1 MASQGTEVDDIASL
15 LDQCSP
21 EELIG
26 ILHTIENDGFDR
38 PIDRLPTAEI
48 TPTSPTSSAVECLE
62 GYSSTSANLSP
73 SRPVGPPPDAT
84 NRRPVHMA
92 VKRSTDAADGT
103 PELSLSEAKKLLEN
117 HSATVSAE
125 VCKIMPCADSSSNCG
140 GDAIDLEG
148 LHQVLAARDEEV
160 KDLEVRLTSIQAEL
174 STKDRR
180 VADLGSELDVAIR
193 QVRHRQLDLEF
204 QHLKLEEMVRA
215 NTDMEQAQ
223 RQIVSRA
230 EEASLNARHAAVE
243 TDTGRI
249 LQGLNRVQGSL
260 PWTVRK
266 GRPQATSGVA

>member
-1 MASQGTEVDDIASL
+1 MDEIANL

-26 ILHTIENDGFDR
+26 ILHTIENDSFDR
-38 PIDRLPTAEI
+38 PIDDGFDRPSDQPPTAEI
-48 TPTSPTSSAVECLE
+48 APTSPTSSAIANCLE
-62 GYSSTSANLSP
+62 GYSSKSSNLAP

-92 VKRSTDAADGT
+92 VKRGTDAADGT

-117 HSATVSAE
+117 HSAE
-125 VCKIMPCADSSSNCG
+125 VCKMMPCVDSSNNCG
-140 GDAIDLEG
+140 GETIDLEC
-148 LHQVLAARDEEV
+148 LTKVLAARDEEV

-180 VADLGSELDVAIR
+180 VADLGSELDLAIR

-223 RQIVSRA
+223 KQIISRA
-230 EEASLNARHAAVE
+230 EEASLNARHVAID
-243 TDTGRI
+243 TDASRI

-266 GRPQATSGVA
+266 GRPQTTSGAA